1 MSDVFELILQNA
13 IVTSFLILGILVLKF
28 FIRKM
33 PKKFTYILW
42 LIVLLKLYIPF
53 TYNINF
59 ETDTLSN
66 TYYTPSN
73 VAENIVTNLDNV
85 YNYSDNIIVQ
95 SQEMQNSIS
104 TLTSLPIKQFASKA
118 WILGVLLFT
127 IYTIGSYV
135 LFKNKIKYA
144 TLAEENIFESDRIDT
159 AFLLGIIKPKIYIP
173 IGLNDDEKKHIVLH
187 EQSHQRRHD
196 YIVKPLFY
204 FACVLYWFNPIVW
217 LSYFL
222 MTKNMEMS
230 CDELATKEYNLE
242 NKKSY
247 SITLLNINDK
257 YSFAFP
263 LGFSERNIKSRVKN
277 VLSFK
282 KKSPILLSI
291 VLIVSICILLLCM
304 FNINNSN
311 TPFNIVRSLKDTT
324 VENLTE
330 FAKIENNNYVLSM
343 TVGNVSNKSDKMFF
357 VDFLEKTNK
366 GYAWNGGGGHIDRDL
381 DASSENSSDF
391 LISLQF
397 LNNKQISRP
406 IIFGIVPDD
415 EIEEIIIDVDS
426 KQYKAEI
433 LETSYERFY
442 YYIFDN
448 DLTVKE
454 YISVYITDKIKQKH
468 SINVTNS
475 NELNEINSGHQI
487 YLYDTTPEIAN
498 VDENIDKTTYIYPI
512 NGPITSA
519 FGNRINPI
527 TDEKKFHSG
536 IDIGAFEGDDI
547 VSIGDGLVEFV
558 GFDDEYGNYVI
569 VSYGNSLSALYA
581 QCSEILIKKDDKVF
595 KNDIIAKVGSTGNAN
610 GPHLHFEIR
619 IDNEPVNPME
629 YLKN

>member
-13 IVTSFLILGILVLKF
+13 IVTSFLILGIIVLKF
-28 FIRKM
+28 FIRKL

-42 LIVLLKLYIPF
+42 LIVLLKLCFPF
-53 TYNINF
+53 TYSINF
-59 ETDTLSN
+59 ETDTLIN

-73 VAENIVTNLDNV
+73 MAENIVTNLDNV
-85 YNYSDNIIVQ
+85 YNYTDNIIVQ
-95 SQEMQNSIS
+95 SQEMQNSTS
-104 TLTSLPIKQFASKA
+104 TLTSLTIKQFASKA
-118 WILGVLLFT
+118 WIIGVLLFA
-127 IYTIGSYV
+127 IYTIVSYV
-135 LFKNKIKYA
+135 LFKNNIKYA
-144 TLAEENIFESDRIDT
+144 TLVEDNIYESDRIDT

-173 IGLNDDEKKHIVLH
+173 IGLNQDEKKHIVLH
-187 EQSHQRRHD
+187 EQSHQKRYD

-247 SITLLNINDK
+247 SVTLLNINRK

-263 LGFSERNIKSRVKN
+263 LGFSESNIKSRVKN
-277 VLSFK
+277 ILEFK

-304 FNINNSN
+304 FNINNSD
-311 TPFNIVRSLKDTT
+311 TPFDIVRSLKDTT

-330 FAKIENNNYVLSM
+330 FAERGNNNYVLSM

-366 GYAWNGGGGHIDRDL
+366 GYVWSGGGGHIDKDL
-381 DASSENSSDF
+381 GASSEISSDF

-397 LNNKQISRP
+397 LNNEQIPSP

-415 EIEEIIIDVDS
+415 EIEEIIINVDS

-442 YYIFDN
+442 YYVFDN

-454 YISVYITDKIKQKH
+454 YISVHITDRIKQKH
-468 SINVTNS
+468 SINVTDS
-475 NELNEINSGHQI
+475 NKLNEINSGHQI
-487 YLYDTTPEIAN
+487 YLYDTTPEI
-498 VDENIDKTTYIYPI
+498 VDENIDKNTYIYPM
-512 NGPITSA
+512 NGTITSA
-519 FGNRINPI
+519 FGYRINPI
-527 TDEKKFHSG
+527 TNEENFHSG
-536 IDIGAFEGDDI
+536 IDIGACESDDI

-558 GFDDEYGNYVI
+558 GVDDEYGNYVI

-581 QCSEILIKKDDKVF
+581 QCSEILIKKDDIVF

-619 IDNEPVNPME
+619 VDNEPVNPMI
-629 YLKN
+629 YLEN